1 MKKKVVVS
9 TCAVAI
15 AGTLAVG
22 GVLAYLH
29 AQTDTVRNVF
39 TGEQDNLKGHIE
51 EEFEQDKADHYVPGD
66 VITKKPHVVNESDSI
81 TAWVAVKVKINVAD
95 ETISYDEFA
104 KNYGTIQTKFA
115 DTYKDGFNTGDN
127 GAFEELNTDGKDYKL
142 FIYKQEVPKN
152 TATADIF
159 DRVEILSGVKSV
171 YASSTETKNV
181 WKEVKKADYDASSAQ
196 KKEDNGRY
204 FVLESSVSS
213 TTYDPEADYFVDKNG
228 KLTSVSLGK
237 LPHFD
242 IDVTGYMVQSQNVD
256 YETAKT
262 ELINL
267 AAKYE

>member
-1 MKKKVVVS
+1 MGCCKS
-9 TCAVAI
+9 
-15 AGTLAVG
+15 
-22 GVLAYLH
+22 
-29 AQTDTVRNVF
+29 
-39 TGEQDNLKGHIE
+39 
-51 EEFEQDKADHYVPGD
+51 
-66 VITKKPHVVNESDSI
+66 
-81 TAWVAVKVKINVAD
+81 KINVAD

-104 KNYGTIQTKFA
+104 KNYGTIQTKFS

-262 ELINL
+262 ELTNL